1 MNEKIEVIRCLIE
14 RTQDDFTSYH
24 EQTIHEK
31 IAGQI
36 ASYALSLNPMLASL
50 EEPLGQ
56 MLPDTEDDG
65 RWQASYA
72 LNTGSM
78 ILSLIDAMRGNVSA
92 AYEES
97 VILFFDTVDFKVQ
110 EMLDEGG
117 IAEPSEEQIA
127 NHQLMQRER
136 LWFTKLLAGKCG
148 PRPTSRSR

>member
-1 MNEKIEVIRCLIE
+1 MNENIEVIRCLIE
-14 RTQDDFTSYH
+14 RTQDDFTSYY

-31 IAGQI
+31 IARHI
-36 ASYALSLNPMLASL
+36 ASYALNLDPMLVSL

-56 MLPDTEDDG
+56 ILPDTEDDG

-72 LNTGSM
+72 LNTGGM

-97 VILFFDTVDFKVQ
+97 IMLFFDTIDFKVQ
-110 EMLDEGG
+110 EAFDEGG

-127 NHQLMQRER
+127 NHPVMQRER
-136 LWFTKLLAGKCG
+136 LWFTNLLAGK
-148 PRPTSRSR
+148 